1 VSERPRVDRQ
11 PSTATLGPGLFRI
24 VHSDGTQTLA
34 YGVADG
40 TRVWVFLDGQTYVV
54 DAEATH
60 TRASHADD
68 PTALSAPMPAS
79 VAQLN
84 VSPGQRVLKGET
96 MIVLEAMKMELP
108 IHAPRDGVVARV
120 NCRVGELVQPGVPLA
135 ELEPEH
141 QPGIGHGEA

>member
-1 VSERPRVDRQ
+1 VSKRPAVDRQ
-11 PSTATLGPGLFRI
+11 SPAAGLGPGVFRI
-24 VHSDGTQTLA
+24 VHSDGAQTLA

-68 PTALSAPMPAS
+68 PSALSAPMPAS

-84 VSPGQRVLKGET
+84 VGPGQRVLKGET

-120 NCRVGELVQPGVPLA
+120 NCRVGDLVQPGVPLA
-135 ELEPEH
+135 ELEPEP
-141 QPGIGHGEA
+141 QPGTENREA